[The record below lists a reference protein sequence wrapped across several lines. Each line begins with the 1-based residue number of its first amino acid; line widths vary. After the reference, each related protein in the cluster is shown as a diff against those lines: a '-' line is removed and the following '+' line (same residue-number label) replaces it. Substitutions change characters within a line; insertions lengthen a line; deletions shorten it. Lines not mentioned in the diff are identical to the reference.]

1 MGLFMENAK
10 ITPVEA
16 SHAEL
21 RTKDLSEKASRAG
34 NEAHRISIGRKLTE
48 FAILLTAGMLTSTAF
63 PSLNWSMVIWL
74 GLVPL
79 LMIAGTKTAWQAWR
93 AGFTWG
99 YGFSICAFFWL
110 REIEFF
116 IPFAMAAV
124 LALFPAFWAQL
135 IPVLKRKLLIPVDV
149 RLRGFD
155 EMVKYNDQGI
165 GKELLFATSLAA
177 WWCVLE
183 WVRSWVGT
191 GLPWNYLAT
200 SQWRNLPLIQICEFT
215 GVYGVSFL
223 IAMVN
228 VTLAMAAES
237 YMKSLRNGKLRRPVA
252 FSVALVLILTAV
264 IAGPISTMRHQ
275 IPEGDELV
283 FSLAAIQGDISQRRQ
298 ADEAAALEALD
309 KYLALSA
316 EAVKLK
322 PDLIVW
328 PETAVPYP
336 FRSRHPVCYRYRT
349 ELARLISN
357 SQIPFIIGSIDFEN
371 LPEDAGREPGVY
383 NSALF
388 IDASLTVKNQFNKA
402 HIVPFGEFV
411 PFRRFL
417 PEWLIR
423 AIDMG
428 RDLTPGDSFE
438 PIEVFPGVR
447 AGINICFEDVFAY
460 VARTEARLG
469 ANMLLVITNDAWYP
483 TSSEPEQHLA
493 NSIFRSIET
502 RLPMVRNGNNSAT
515 CMIDPSGRIAQNI
528 FMIKDEKTGKSVPDV
543 ARRGEGIAEFT
554 VKVARHPR
562 QTFYTRFGD
571 VFIALC
577 GLLVLWAAS
586 TALWSWRREKEAL
599 AKVFD

>member
-1 MGLFMENAK
+1 MKNTE
-10 ITPVEA
+10 ITLVEA
-16 SHAEL
+16 SHTEL
-21 RTKDLSEKASRAG
+21 RTKELNEKASRSG

-48 FAILLTAGMLTSTAF
+48 FTILLASGMLTSTAF

-74 GLVPL
+74 GLVPM
-79 LMIAGTKTAWQAWR
+79 LMIVGNKTVWQAWR
-93 AGFTWG
+93 AGFIWG

-124 LALFPAFWAQL
+124 LALFPAFWALL
-135 IPVLKRKLLIPVDV
+135 IPVFKRKLLIPVEI

-155 EMVKYNDQGI
+155 EMKKYNDQGI
-165 GKELLFATSLAA
+165 GKELLFAMSLAA
-177 WWCVLE
+177 WWCILE
-183 WVRSWVGT
+183 WVRSWIGT

-228 VTLAMAAES
+228 ITLALAAES

-252 FSVALVLILTAV
+252 FSLALVLILTAV
-264 IAGPISTMRHQ
+264 MAGPISTMSYQ
-275 IPEGDELV
+275 IAEGDGLV

-309 KYLALSA
+309 KYLELSA

-357 SQIPFIIGSIDFEN
+357 SQIPFLIGSIDFEN
-371 LPEDAGREPGVY
+371 MPENAGREPGVY

-388 IDASLTVKNQFNKA
+388 IDASLTVKAQFNKA

-417 PEWLIR
+417 PEWIIR

-428 RDLTPGDSFE
+428 RDLTPGDNFE
-438 PIEVFPGVR
+438 PIEVIPGVR

-460 VARTEARLG
+460 VAREEARLG
-469 ANMLLVITNDAWYP
+469 ANMLL
-483 TSSEPEQHLA
+483 
-493 NSIFRSIET
+493 
-502 RLPMVRNGNNSAT
+502 
-515 CMIDPSGRIAQNI
+515 
-528 FMIKDEKTGKSVPDV
+528 
-543 ARRGEGIAEFT
+543 
-554 VKVARHPR
+554 
-562 QTFYTRFGD
+562 
-571 VFIALC
+571 
-577 GLLVLWAAS
+577 
-586 TALWSWRREKEAL
+586 
-599 AKVFD
+599 